1 MSLLLQLLV
10 AALLIA
16 VMVAAR
22 MVSDRRVMQQRM
34 ACEHYS
40 KAKCSG
46 GCTKHESAT
55 EN

>member
-16 VMVAAR
+16 AMAAAR
-22 MVSDRRVMQQRM
+22 MISDRRVMQQRM

-46 GCTKHESAT
+46 GCTKHEPAT